1 MREIRGSYN
10 IEPYCHYCFVLLIF
24 EIDLVGI
31 WLSPLLWYSLHIS
44 RSDIV
49 LIFSIYICLKR
60 FGLTFL
66 EEKYPFRDHPISTY
80 AKFSEKLTFLTPPPP
95 PPDPFNYQVLFNNCF
110 KITLSPSA
118 AQIGFNTI
126 FHNIFS
132 IVVVI

>member
-10 IEPYCHYCFVLLIF
+10 IEPYCYYCFVLLIF

-80 AKFSEKLTFLTPPPP
+80 AKFSEKLKFLTPPPLIRLIIRYFLTIVSKLPSP
-95 PPDPFNYQVLFNNCF
+95 PPLL
-110 KITLSPSA
+110 K
-118 AQIGFNTI
+118 
-126 FHNIFS
+126 
-132 IVVVI
+132 

>member
-10 IEPYCHYCFVLLIF
+10 IEPYCYYCFVLLIF

-80 AKFSEKLTFLTPPPP
+80 AKFSEKLTLL
-95 PPDPFNYQVLFNNCF
+95 PFNYQVLFNNCF